1 MRRSLLLG
9 AALIAACNQGDAVNH
24 TALHLDAYCTAT
36 VTGVGDVDVEN
47 DYLPH
52 VVMCENGGASFEAL
66 KAQAVA
72 ARSYLYYRLNGNG
85 TIGDGTG
92 DQVYTCSRQPGMA
105 QYMAVAA
112 TSGQVLGYMGTQVA
126 AFYVAGSKQTPP
138 SCMGGTNDPTGTEH
152 FVTYNQGLSGD
163 SIVQTTL
170 GFVSPG
176 NYANRGCMSQNG
188 SDCLSDDGMVYDDI
202 LRFYYG
208 EDIEIVQAQGACV
221 TPPDGPDAGPGGGD
235 GGVGGGDG
243 GGGGGAGNGDLG
255 GGCSGG
261 GTTAPWLILGVLALL
276 FRRRSS
282 ATAAA

>member
-9 AALIAACNQGDAVNH
+9 VALVAACNQGDAVNH

-72 ARSYLYYRLNGNG
+72 ARSYLYYRLNGTG
-85 TIGDGTG
+85 SIGDGTG
-92 DQVYTCSRQPGMA
+92 DQVYTCGNQPGMA

-126 AFYVAGSKQTPP
+126 AFFVAGAKQSPP
-138 SCMGGTNDPTGTEH
+138 SCTGGTNDPTGTEH
-152 FVTYNQGLSGD
+152 YVTYNQGKSGD
-163 SIVQTTL
+163 TIDQTPL

-176 NYANRGCMSQNG
+176 NYANRGCLSQNG
-188 SDCLSDDGMVYDDI
+188 SDCLSDDGMLYDEI

-208 EDIEIVQAQGACV
+208 EDIELVQALGACV
-221 TPPDGPDAGPGGGD
+221 TAPDTPDAGAGDGADAGAGGGGD
-235 GGVGGGDG
+235 
-243 GGGGGAGNGDLG
+243 GDLG

-261 GTTAPWLILGVLALL
+261 NAPAPPLMLAALALFL
-276 FRRRSS
+276 WRRR
-282 ATAAA
+282 A